1 MTLKIIN
8 DIPPSHGWYSACE
21 HIFRP
26 NVYCSACMRVHY
38 LNNVI
43 KRMFFLLFGNTNG
56 AIHAIRWNLSLNKD
70 EWSGK
75 PSCREHF
82 NFLHH
87 DQLHLAIYVL
97 QPKVQNLTPP
107 LPPTETSILQQF
119 PKTLSSLGTMDW
131 HQSLLSIHLLL
142 FHSEDV
148 ILKMY
153 FRGELSE
160 AKEEEDRALT
170 SPTKLAL
177 WLSCSLLWPA

>member
-56 AIHAIRWNLSLNKD
+56 AIHAIRLNLSLNKD

-107 LPPTETSILQQF
+107 PPPLRPLFCNNSLKLLAAWGLWIGISPYWASICSFSTVKMLFLKCTLEENSRRLKRRRIELWRLLQ
-119 PKTLSSLGTMDW
+119 S
-131 HQSLLSIHLLL
+131 
-142 FHSEDV
+142 
-148 ILKMY
+148 
-153 FRGELSE
+153 
-160 AKEEEDRALT
+160 
-170 SPTKLAL
+170 
-177 WLSCSLLWPA
+177 